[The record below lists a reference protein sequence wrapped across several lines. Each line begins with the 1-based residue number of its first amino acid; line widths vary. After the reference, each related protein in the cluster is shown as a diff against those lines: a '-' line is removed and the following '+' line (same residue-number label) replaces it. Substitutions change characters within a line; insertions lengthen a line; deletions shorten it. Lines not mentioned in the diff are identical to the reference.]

1 VAERDTASLAEIV
14 TTSRPVATA
23 DGRRQRPSISLLLVA
38 VFVMGFVLVSSVVLV
53 RGWLL
58 DAELYSSTLVRADA
72 YERVYT
78 EVLADPAFAELQ
90 EELLGGLGIDES
102 TATQV
107 RTVATSSLRL
117 GLPPSTLR
125 RGTETFI
132 DAVLGYL
139 RGDTARLDGDVDV
152 AEVLGRVRDAGVVWV
167 HSRLASV
174 EALGVPTV
182 DTYRAAV
189 DSFADRLAAGTV
201 PGSIPVFGGAETDV
215 AQVLDVILDRLGPN
229 LDPRLREQ
237 IRAGVASGDERDALI
252 EASTPLIAGRA
263 AAATAE
269 LRASLEGG
277 RELDVI
283 TELADRAGRSK
294 NAIVGRLNTVRDA
307 ARWFGVPTA
316 LVGGVLMAGSAAGI
330 LWLNRRNVRRA
341 GYLLAAAAIASG
353 LAIVALWT
361 VAATTVGSPLEP
373 ATGTGPGTWG
383 LPAGLR
389 SLLADTEASLADA
402 LASAV
407 GRLALVPLAAG
418 AALAAGI
425 ALAPK
430 LRLPSGRQAVAVG
443 ATAAAV
449 VGVVAGVVPAVAAG
463 SPRACNG
470 HPELCG
476 RPYDDVV
483 YAATHNS
490 MSSPDVVRVWPEQ
503 DGDIRAQLDAGV
515 RALLIDTHHWT
526 PLLSDDQLT
535 HAEPFLP
542 AGVAEP
548 LVAAL
553 GPLRNGQDGTFLC
566 HNQCAL
572 GAIPLLDALRTV
584 REFLEENAD
593 EVVTVIIQDAISPAE
608 TAEAFGA
615 AGLDPYLHEHEPGT
629 GWATLGEL
637 IDRGERLVVFAEN
650 EGPPPGWYHR
660 AFELIQDT
668 PYKFPQ
674 PEDFTC
680 TVNRGDPDAPL
691 FLLNHWVSRRNAAP
705 DRATAVGVNGH
716 DVIVERARACGRER
730 GLMANYIA
738 VDFYNLGDLPGAV
751 DTLNGVG

>member
-1 VAERDTASLAEIV
+1 VAERDTAALAEPV
-14 TTSRPVATA
+14 TAGRPAATRG
-23 DGRRQRPSISLLLVA
+23 GRRWSPLSLLLVA
-38 VFVMGFVLVSSVVLV
+38 VFVVGFLLLSLVVVVRGRLLDSELYTSALV
-53 RGWLL
+53 R
-58 DAELYSSTLVRADA
+58 TDA

-102 TATQV
+102 AATQV
-107 RTVATSSLRL
+107 RTLAISSLRL

-132 DAVLGYL
+132 GAVLGYV

-152 AEVLGRVRDAGVVWV
+152 TEVLGRVRDSGVAWV
-167 HSRLASV
+167 HSRLATAAPLV
-174 EALGVPTV
+174 APTIEA
-182 DTYRAAV
+182 YRAAV
-189 DSFADRLAAGTV
+189 DAFADRLAAGTV
-201 PGSIPVFGGAETDV
+201 PDRIPEFGGAAID
-215 AQVLDVILDRLGPN
+215 APRVLDAVFDRLGPD
-229 LDPRLREQ
+229 LDPRLRDQ
-237 IRAGVASGDERDALI
+237 IRADVLSGDERDALI

-269 LRASLEGG
+269 LRESLEGG

-294 NAIVGRLNTVRDA
+294 SEVVARLDTVRDA
-307 ARWFGVPTA
+307 ARWLSLPTA
-316 LVGGVLMAGSAAGI
+316 LLGAALMAGSAAGI
-330 LWLNRRNVRRA
+330 LWLNRRNLRRA

-353 LAIVALWT
+353 LAILGLW
-361 VAATTVGSPLEP
+361 AATAAIVGSPFEP

-383 LPAGLR
+383 LPTGLR
-389 SLLADTEASLADA
+389 SLLGDIEATLADA
-402 LASAV
+402 LVATV
-407 GRLALVPLAAG
+407 GRLALVPVAAG

-425 ALAPK
+425 ALAPR
-430 LRLPSGRQAVAVG
+430 LRLPAARQAAALG
-443 ATAAAV
+443 ATAGVV
-449 VGVVAGVVPAVAAG
+449 VGLVAWVVPAVAAG
-463 SPRACNG
+463 RGPHACNG

-476 RPYDDVV
+476 RRYDDVV

-526 PLLSDDQLT
+526 PLVSRDQLT
-535 HAEPFLP
+535 DSDPFLP
-542 AGVAEP
+542 AQVAGPAFAE
-548 LVAAL
+548 L
-553 GPLRNGQDGTFLC
+553 GPLRNGRDGTFLC

-584 REFLEENAD
+584 REFLDENPD

-629 GWATLGEL
+629 RWATLGEL

-650 EGPPPGWYHR
+650 EGPPPGWYHQ
-660 AFELIQDT
+660 AFENMQET
-668 PYKFPQ
+668 HFGFPQ
-674 PEDFTC
+674 PEAFTC
-680 TVNRGDPDAPL
+680 TANRGDPDASL
-691 FLLNHWVSRRNAAP
+691 FLLNHWVTRRNAAP
-705 DRATAVGVNGH
+705 DRATALGVNGH
-716 DVIVERARACGRER
+716 DVIVERARACQRER
-730 GLMANYIA
+730 DLTPNYIA
-738 VDFYNLGDLPGAV
+738 VDFYNLGDVTGAV
-751 DTLNGVG
+751 DTLNGVD